1 MRNGPVRARAS
12 PMKPAMS
19 PRLRWLTGV
28 AAIALLMAIATPYF
42 VGRLSRALEHKAA
55 EALKNHFGSNLDYKS
70 ITVSLWPK
78 AGIVGEQVVLR
89 RADAGELPPFLYMD
103 QFAAEA
109 NLVGL
114 LQSTPHI
121 RVVRIAGLRIH
132 VPPKQHGDGPSQK
145 AGKHSIPDFVIDEIV
160 ADGAE
165 LTIHGKKPNKPPLEY
180 DLKRLTLRSAG
191 PNTGMTFESSLTNAK
206 PPGEIETK
214 GTFGPLDRDEPGATP
229 VSGDYTF
236 QNADLSVFDG
246 IRGILSSTGGFHGE
260 LGRLEVDGQTDTPEF
275 VLKVS
280 GNPVHLTTQFHA
292 IVDGTDGDT
301 YLQPVRAQ
309 FGHSS
314 LVAQGSVEGREG
326 VKGKTITLNVAF
338 TEGRLEDVLRLGVKG
353 TDPFMTGAIGFRTKL
368 VIPPGD
374 IDIARK
380 LQLAGQFQVASA
392 RFLSATVQEKI
403 DKLSRRASGNVPDE
417 KGDSVA
423 SDFRGRFVLKNGV
436 MTLNSL
442 GFRLP
447 GLYLSLNG
455 TYELEGGQIDF
466 RGTAAMDAKLSQ
478 TTTGFKSLLLKAV
491 DPFFTKGTKGAVLPI
506 KISGT
511 RDSPSFGLDIGIKR
525 RLTFRK

>member
-1 MRNGPVRARAS
+1 
-12 PMKPAMS
+12 MKPATLR
-19 PRLRWLTGV
+19 RLRWLTV
-28 AAIALLMAIATPYF
+28 VTAIALLMAIATPYF
-42 VGRLSRALEHKAA
+42 VGRLSRTLEHKAT
-55 EALKNHFGSNLDYKS
+55 EVLKSHFGSNLDYKS
-70 ITVSLWPK
+70 IKVSLWPK

-89 RADAGELPPFLYMD
+89 RPGAGELPPFLYMD
-103 QFAAEA
+103 QFTAEA
-109 NLVGL
+109 NLLGL
-114 LQSTPHI
+114 VRSTPHI
-121 RVVRIAGLRIH
+121 RVVRITGLRIH
-132 VPPKQHGDGPSQK
+132 VPPKNQEDGHERSV
-145 AGKHSIPDFVIDEIV
+145 KHSVPDFVVDEIV

-165 LTIHGKKPNKPPLEY
+165 LTIHGKKPDRPPLEY
-180 DLKRLTLRSAG
+180 DLKHLTLRSAG
-191 PNTGMTFESSLTNAK
+191 PNTGMTFESALTNAK
-206 PPGEIETK
+206 PPGEIETT
-214 GTFGPLDRDEPGATP
+214 GSFGPLDREDPGATL
-229 VSGDYTF
+229 VSGEYKF
-236 QNADLSVFDG
+236 KNADLSVFEG
-246 IRGILSSTGGFHGE
+246 IAGILSSTGGFHGE

-309 FGHSS
+309 FGHST
-314 LVAQGSVEGREG
+314 LVAEGSVEGREG

-353 TDPFMTGAIGFRTKL
+353 TDPFMTGAIGFRANL

-374 IDIARK
+374 IDIAEK
-380 LQLAGQFQVASA
+380 LRLAGQFQVASA

-403 DKLSRRASGNVPDE
+403 DKLSRRASGNVQDQE
-417 KGDSVA
+417 SDSVA
-423 SDFRGRFVLKNGV
+423 SDFRGRFALKNGV
-436 MTLNSL
+436 MTLSSL

-447 GLYLSLNG
+447 GLSLSLNG

-466 RGTAAMDAKLSQ
+466 RGTAFMDAKLSE

-525 RLTFRK
+525 RVRFWK